1 MPPSVMTIGEF
12 SRATRLT
19 AKALRFYHRVGL
31 LEPAAVDAGTRYRL
45 YGPEQIHDARLI
57 HHLRSVDMPVDEV
70 RRVLTAT
77 DEGERR
83 AAIAEHLARM
93 ERLLVET
100 RASVD
105 AIHAMLADVPVPVEL
120 RQVPATRAL
129 VIRDEIDL
137 ADLGVW
143 FGATRAA
150 LRGACAPDDV
160 VGPLG
165 GLWSTELFLEERGA
179 GALFL
184 PLAAS
189 AAPPVRG
196 PARVETL
203 PATLL
208 AVVAHEGS
216 DDTIGQAYAALGAHV
231 AREGIGAAGPLRE
244 AYLGEA
250 PTGGGVTEIGWPVRE
265 DATGRADQDPRH
277 RSAVP
282 PVRRCG

>member
-1 MPPSVMTIGEF
+1 VPPSAMTIGEF

-31 LEPAAVDAGTRYRL
+31 LEPAAVDPGTRYRL
-45 YGPEQIHDARLI
+45 YAPEQIDDARLI

-93 ERLLVET
+93 QRLLAET
-100 RASVD
+100 RASVV
-105 AIHAMLADVPVPVEL
+105 AIHAMLADAPVPVEL
-120 RQVPATRAL
+120 RRVPATRAL

-137 ADLGVW
+137 ADLGGW
-143 FGATRAA
+143 FAATRAA
-150 LRGACAPDDV
+150 LRDASAPDDV

-165 GLWSTELFLEERGA
+165 GRWATELFLEERGA
-179 GALFL
+179 CALFL
-184 PLAAS
+184 PLAAA
-189 AAPPVRG
+189 AAPPEDGR
-196 PARVETL
+196 ARVETL

-208 AVVAHEGS
+208 AVAVHEGS
-216 DDTIGQAYAALGAHV
+216 DGTIGQAYAALGAHV

-244 AYLGEA
+244 AYLGGA
-250 PTGGGVTEIGWPVRE
+250 PTGDGVTEIGWPVRE
-265 DATGRADQDPRH
+265 RARGG
-277 RSAVP
+277 SA
-282 PVRRCG
+282 